1 MKNWFNGGCM
11 AAIAVCV
18 LSLLFAVLFAFIG
31 AIFVALCWNY
41 VIPYVFGLPTISY
54 WQAFCLII
62 LIRLLTFVNVNV
74 KNNSK

>member
-41 VIPYVFGLPTISY
+41 VIPYVFGLPTINY
-54 WQAFCLII
+54 WQAFSLLVLFKLI
-62 LIRLLTFVNVNV
+62 LFGSVVVN
-74 KNNSK
+74 NNNK